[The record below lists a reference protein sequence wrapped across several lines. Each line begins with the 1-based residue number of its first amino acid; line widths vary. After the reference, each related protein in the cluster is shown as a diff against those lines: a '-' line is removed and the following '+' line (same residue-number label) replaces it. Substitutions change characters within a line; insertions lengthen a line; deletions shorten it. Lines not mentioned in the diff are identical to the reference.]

1 MNDLPNANE
10 AKKLCPQVAT
20 LYRAAVSFGTNETR
34 LIWSRYTGFLVI
46 NGFFT
51 NALLSKWVPPQN
63 SSLLLIGGALALLV
77 NAVWH
82 TLNFSGWL
90 NQIRWYRIAGNLD
103 ESLGQWKLPTDDFK
117 EKVKRPCGWIYWI
130 AQLVPMGF
138 SIGAAICLAKGLAR
152 PGLGFC
158 EAGFISACAWIVVAV
173 AVVLIEYKAI
183 TKWKGAEVV

>member
-1 MNDLPNANE
+1 M
-10 AKKLCPQVAT
+10 AT
-20 LYRAAVSFGTNETR
+20 LYRAAVSFGTNETQ
-34 LIWSRYTGFLVI
+34 LIWTRYTGFLVI

-51 NALLSKWVPPQN
+51 NALLSNWDPPQN
-63 SSLLLIGGALALLV
+63 SLPLLIGALALLV

-103 ESLGQWKLPTDDFK
+103 ESLGQWKLP
-117 EKVKRPCGWIYWI
+117 CGWIYWL
-130 AQLVPMGF
+130 AQLVPTGF

-152 PGLGFC
+152 PGLGFY
-158 EAGFISACAWIVVAV
+158 EAGYISAAVWIVVAV
-173 AVVLIEYKAI
+173 AAVLIEYKTI